1 MCKTFCGVHVFC
13 NNEIKINVIIKNNPK
28 GSGGVRIVSTHMGIY
43 QLLEM

>member
-13 NNEIKINVIIKNNPK
+13 NKEIKINVIKNNPK